1 MIEDENIKDDNVE
14 AVETETP
21 EAPEINHVS
30 NMVSQLVDGDNVAAQ
45 DSFKNALTDKIGSAL
60 DDKRKTVAND
70 WLNAAVE
77 TEADTETEEH
87 ILGRLKGLRGN
98 KTTVLVSHRVSTLRH
113 TDRIVVLDE
122 GRIVESGSH
131 HELLARDG
139 HYARLWEQQ
148 HRTEDN

>member
-21 EAPEINHVS
+21 EAPEVNHVS

-70 WLNAAVE
+70 WLNATVGNE
-77 TEADTETEEH
+77 EETEEQE
-87 ILGRLKGLRGN
+87 
-98 KTTVLVSHRVSTLRH
+98 VEQEDEPVVSQT
-113 TDRIVVLDE
+113 
-122 GRIVESGSH
+122 
-131 HELLARDG
+131 
-139 HYARLWEQQ
+139 Q
-148 HRTEDN
+148 

>member
-21 EAPEINHVS
+21 EPPEINHVS

-70 WLNAAVE
+70 WLNAAVSNEEE
-77 TEADTETEEH
+77 TETETEEQE
-87 ILGRLKGLRGN
+87 
-98 KTTVLVSHRVSTLRH
+98 VEQEDEPVVSQ
-113 TDRIVVLDE
+113 
-122 GRIVESGSH
+122 
-131 HELLARDG
+131 A
-139 HYARLWEQQ
+139 Q
-148 HRTEDN
+148 

>member
-70 WLNAAVE
+70 WLNATVGNEEETE
-77 TEADTETEEH
+77 TEAQEVEQEDEP
-87 ILGRLKGLRGN
+87 
-98 KTTVLVSHRVSTLRH
+98 VVSQT
-113 TDRIVVLDE
+113 
-122 GRIVESGSH
+122 
-131 HELLARDG
+131 
-139 HYARLWEQQ
+139 Q
-148 HRTEDN
+148 